1 MTCLTQTS
9 QMRCKNS
16 RHFFPSTFLSSNF
29 CSSTYV
35 LSFNPLKNWF
45 IYMSQTETSKKYF
58 YVFISMCLPMFL
70 FKQSRTDP
78 VSRTATNDRP
88 NYYTQANQGNNARR
102 HQHNQQV
109 YPEEKLVKIN
119 GITTSSD
126 ITKVRKRTDTV
137 DRIRRTE

>member
-1 MTCLTQTS
+1 MGIP
-9 QMRCKNS
+9 K
-16 RHFFPSTFLSSNF
+16 P
-29 CSSTYV
+29 
-35 LSFNPLKNWF
+35 
-45 IYMSQTETSKKYF
+45 
-58 YVFISMCLPMFL
+58 
-70 FKQSRTDP
+70 DP

-126 ITKVRKRTDTV
+126 ITKVRKWLQLYGELVTDITEDSHYDPDPDSAKVGNGIYSVKMKINKQIPYMTV
-137 DRIRRTE
+137 KHVLF